1 MINYHIYAYG
11 THNGFHLCFDWIKV
25 LFLYS
30 SYIFF
35 ILDSFPLTIDLCLTL
50 NVKLGGAKKEKLI
63 NDVRAL
69 SVEDTKC

>member
-1 MINYHIYAYG
+1 MVSTCVLTELKYYFFTHHI
-11 THNGFHLCFDWIKV
+11 
-25 LFLYS
+25 S
-30 SYIFF
+30 FF